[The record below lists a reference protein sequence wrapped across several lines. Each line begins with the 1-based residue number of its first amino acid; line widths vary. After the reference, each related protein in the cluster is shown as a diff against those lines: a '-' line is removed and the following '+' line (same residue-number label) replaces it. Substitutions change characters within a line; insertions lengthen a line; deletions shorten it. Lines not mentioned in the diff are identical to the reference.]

1 MRRPIRFLGWGVVV
15 TIAFL
20 VFLGFVTARP
30 GDAKLWPP
38 AANAPATEIFVIS
51 HGYHA
56 GLALPTAQVAGV
68 AGREGH
74 GALIAVAQRFSSF
87 PFVEIGWGDQGFY
100 SEVPDAA
107 SITIAHAL
115 RALLLPGNAS
125 VLHVVGLPDHPRRV
139 FRAAEIVA
147 IPLGEESLTHMMRSL
162 ETSFART
169 GEPPAPQV
177 LGQGLY
183 GPSLFYRAVEN
194 FHLFNVCN
202 HWVARM
208 LSAAGI
214 PTAPVMAT
222 LPAGLLLDLKWR
234 SGLAPMPRE
243 EKERI

>member
-1 MRRPIRFLGWGVVV
+1 MRCVARGVALGIVA
-15 TIAFL
+15 TIGLL
-20 VFLGFVTARP
+20 VFLAVVTARP

-38 AANAPATEIFVIS
+38 ASGAPATEIFVIS

-100 SEVPDAA
+100 SQVPDAA
-107 SITIAHAL
+107 SITIGHAL
-115 RALLLPGNAS
+115 RALLLPGNPS
-125 VLHVVGLPDHPRRV
+125 VLHVVGLPEHPRRV

-147 IPLGEESLTHMMRSL
+147 VPLGEESFTRMMRSL
-162 ETSFART
+162 DTSFART
-169 GEPPAPQV
+169 GDPPAPQV

-183 GPSLFYRAVEN
+183 GPSLFYRAVGN

-222 LPAGLLLDLKWR
+222 LPAGLLFDLKWR
-234 SGLAPMPRE
+234 AGLAPMPRE

>member
-1 MRRPIRFLGWGVVV
+1 MRCIARGIFLGVAT

-20 VFLGFVTARP
+20 VFLAIVTARP
-30 GDAKLWPP
+30 GDATLWPP
-38 AANAPATEIFVIS
+38 AAGAPATEIFVIS

-56 GLALPTAQVAGV
+56 ELALPTAQLASL

-74 GALIAVAQRFSSF
+74 SALIALTQRFSSF

-100 SEVPDAA
+100 SQVPDAA
-107 SITIAHAL
+107 SLTVAQAL

-125 VLHVVGLPDHPRRV
+125 VLHVVGLPEHPRKV
-139 FRAAEIVA
+139 FRSAEIVA
-147 IPLGEESLTHMMRSL
+147 MPLGDESLARMLRAL
-162 ETSFART
+162 DTSFARK

-183 GPSLFYRAVEN
+183 GPSLFYRAVDH

-208 LSAAGI
+208 LSAAGL
-214 PTAPVMAT
+214 PTAPVVAT
-222 LPAGLLLDLKWR
+222 LPAGLLFDLKWR

-243 EKERI
+243 KQEPI

>member
-1 MRRPIRFLGWGVVV
+1 MRCAARGVLLGVAA

-20 VFLGFVTARP
+20 VFLAIVTARP

-38 AANAPATEIFVIS
+38 ASSAPATEIFVVS

-56 GLALPTAQVAGV
+56 GLVLPTAQLASV

-74 GALIAVAQRFSSF
+74 SALIAVAQRFASY

-100 SEVPDAA
+100 SQVPTAA
-107 SITIAHAL
+107 SLTVAQAL
-115 RALLLPGNAS
+115 RALLLPGNSS
-125 VLHVVGLPDHPRRV
+125 VLHVVGLPDHPRKV

-147 IPLGEESLTHMMRSL
+147 VPLGEEGFSRLLRAL
-162 ETSFART
+162 DTSFARD

-177 LGQGLY
+177 LGKGLY
-183 GPSLFYRAVEN
+183 GPSLFYRAVDY

-208 LSAAGI
+208 LSAAGL
-214 PTAPVMAT
+214 PTAPVVAT
-222 LPAGLLLDLKWR
+222 LPAGLLVDLTWR
-234 SGLAPMPRE
+234 SGLAPMPP
-243 EKERI
+243 EK

>member
-1 MRRPIRFLGWGVVV
+1 MRRVLRDAALGV
-15 TIAFL
+15 TATVALL
-20 VFLGFVTARP
+20 VFLAVVTARF

-38 AANAPATEIFVIS
+38 ASGAPATEVFVVS

-56 GLALPTAQVAGV
+56 GLALPTAQVAV
-68 AGREGH
+68 IAGREGH

-115 RALLLPGNAS
+115 RALLLPGNSS
-125 VLHVVGLPDHPRRV
+125 VLHVVGLPDHPRKV
-139 FRAAEIVA
+139 FRTAEIVVL
-147 IPLGEESLTHMMRSL
+147 PLGEEGFMRMMRSL
-162 ETSFART
+162 DKSFARK

-214 PTAPVMAT
+214 PTAPVVAT
-222 LPAGLLLDLKWR
+222 LPAGLLFDLKWR